1 MERKKN
7 KKKWY
12 KISLFVGIC
21 VLINYAG
28 KIFAQNLQLPLFL
41 DSFGTVVAAYVLG
54 PLCGAMVGMTVN
66 IIYGILYSWT
76 YIFYAVVSA
85 IVAVTVGICAR
96 KGYLK
101 NLFGTLS
108 ISFLTTILSVVLSV
122 PFNYMYFD
130 GYTNNKWGDGVIN
143 ALERMGFNPII
154 SHCAGEFY
162 LDFLDKVIT
171 IVLLF
176 LLIRFYK
183 SRKKVQKNAVIGILL
198 CLTLG
203 ASLFQG
209 MGAAVSVHAKEKKRY
224 RREQL

>member
-1 MERKKN
+1 
-7 KKKWY
+7 
-12 KISLFVGIC
+12 
-21 VLINYAG
+21 
-28 KIFAQNLQLPLFL
+28 
-41 DSFGTVVAAYVLG
+41 
-54 PLCGAMVGMTVN
+54 
-66 IIYGILYSWT
+66 
-76 YIFYAVVSA
+76 
-85 IVAVTVGICAR
+85 
-96 KGYLK
+96 
-101 NLFGTLS
+101 
-108 ISFLTTILSVVLSV
+108 
-122 PFNYMYFD
+122 MYFD

-209 MGAAVSVHAKEKKRY
+209 MGAAVSVHAKEKKEVQEENNNNTY
-224 RREQL
+224 LQTIYGRENGIPRGCADE